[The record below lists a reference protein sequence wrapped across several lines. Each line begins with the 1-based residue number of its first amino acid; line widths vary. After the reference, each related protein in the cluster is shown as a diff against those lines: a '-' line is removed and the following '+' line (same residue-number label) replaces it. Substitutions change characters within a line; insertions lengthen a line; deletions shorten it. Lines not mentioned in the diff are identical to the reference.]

1 MRKLAQSKIDLIKN
15 LRSKGYTLQEIRKVV
30 LAGKGTIFK
39 YIKGVNIDEKHRK
52 DFELKRFGTKNKS
65 KVAWEESLV
74 QAEKILK
81 PLKKQYAPIILCALY
96 WGEGNKKELNLINSD
111 PALIKVFVEC
121 LYSIGVIKED
131 LKVTLRV
138 YEDSKIGDAKKFWSD
153 LLKIPLDQIS
163 NVNVLK
169 GKKKGKLKFG
179 MCRVRVKKGGQ
190 YFKLIISMID
200 LLKSHYNAAVVQ
212 WIEQDTPNV

>member
-1 MRKLAQSKIDLIKN
+1 MEQLSQNKVDLIKN
-15 LRSKGYTLQEIRKVV
+15 LRSTGHTLSEIKNIVS
-30 LAGKGTIFK
+30 AGKGTIYK
-39 YIKGVNIDEKHRK
+39 YIKDVEIGKGYREA
-52 DFELKRFGTKNKS
+52 FELKRFSSKGLSKN
-65 KVAWEESLV
+65 AWEKASLK
-74 QAEKILK
+74 AKLILK
-81 PLKKQYAPIILCALY
+81 PFKKEFTPIVLAALY

-121 LYSIGVIKED
+121 LYSIGVKKED

-138 YEDSKIGDAKKFWSD
+138 YEDNQISKSREFWSN
-153 LLKIPLDQIS
+153 LLKIPIRQIT

-169 GKKKGKLKFG
+169 GKKEGKLKFG
-179 MCRVRVKKGGQ
+179 MCRIRVKKGGQ

-200 LLKSHYNAAVVQ
+200 LLKSHYKAAVVQ